1 MAAQQIKGLEHKN
14 SRKHNK
20 LPMKNKIFVHL
31 PAYREPELVPTIKDC
46 LAQAKYPGRIV
57 FGICRQYN
65 PDDKFD
71 NIDEFRGNK
80 QFKLVEMHYTEA
92 KGLPYARQKIND
104 MITDETYVLQLDSHH
119 RFTKDWDE
127 TLVQMHLG
135 LEKKGFTPILTG
147 YLPYYNPKTDP
158 EGRCG
163 EPWQQQF
170 ACFYPHGTIFIR
182 PGLLTGYQTMTEPVQ
197 SRFIS
202 GHFAFARTKWAK
214 EIKHDPSIYFSGEEL
229 NLTVRSFTHGYDLFH
244 PHKIVIWHAT
254 MREERS
260 GILLWD
266 DQSKRGENWYGHQ
279 QTAWKRIRNLLRT
292 QKDDDVDLTGYDL
305 GKVRTLRDFERY
317 AGFHFKRKAVQ
328 QYTLDNKYPP
338 NPIIEKDEEWEN
350 SFATSFYHCIR
361 FDKSVFKH
369 KDYDFWV
376 LAFDDENNQAVYRD
390 DLSGANLQEIL
401 NSTDNR
407 INMEK
412 FFLTSKKP
420 VKWVIWAHSK
430 SQGWAERIEEIIT

>member
-1 MAAQQIKGLEHKN
+1 MEHKN
-14 SRKHNK
+14 SRKRNK
-20 LPMKNKIFVHL
+20 LSVKSKIFVHL

-46 LAQAKYPGRIV
+46 LAQAKFPERIV

-71 NIDEFRGNK
+71 NIDQFRGNK
-80 QFKLVEMHYTEA
+80 QFKIDEIIYTEA
-92 KGLPYARQKIND
+92 KGLPYARQRIND

-127 TLVQMHLG
+127 TLEQMHLG
-135 LEKKGFTPILTG
+135 LEKKGFKPILTG

-158 EGRCG
+158 VGRCM

-182 PGLLTGYQTMTEPVQ
+182 PGLLSGYQTMTEPAR

-202 GHFAFARTKWAK
+202 GHFAFARAQWAK
-214 EIKHDPSIYFSGEEL
+214 DVKHDPNIYFSGEEL

-244 PHKIVIWHAT
+244 PHKLVIWHAT

-266 DQSKRGENWYGHQ
+266 DQSKRGEDWYGYQ
-279 QTAWKRIRNLLRT
+279 QRAWKRIRNLIRT

-305 GKVRTLRDFERY
+305 GTVRTLKEFEKY

-328 QYTLDNKYPP
+328 QYTLENKFPP
-338 NPIIEKDEEWEN
+338 NPPLENDEAWEN
-350 SFATSFYHCIR
+350 SFAVSFYHCIR

-369 KDYDFWV
+369 NDYDFWAF
-376 LAFDDENNQAVYRD
+376 AFDDENGQAVFRE
-390 DLSGANLQEIL
+390 DLQAPSVAEIL
-401 NSTDNR
+401 RSPNNHVS
-407 INMEK
+407 IEK
-412 FFLTSKKP
+412 FFLTGKKP

-430 SQGWAERIEEIIT
+430 SKGWVERIEERIS